1 MQNAELRLEMKDNII
16 LEKSMDFA
24 VRIVKLYSFLCDEKR
39 EFVMSKQLLRAG
51 TSIGANAHE
60 ATNGQSTNDFIAKM
74 YIALKEATEAEYWII
89 LLIKTDFLSQIQGD
103 SILTDCIEIK
113 KILTAILK
121 TSKGGA
127 AQK

>member
-1 MQNAELRLEMKDNII
+1 
-16 LEKSMDFA
+16 
-24 VRIVKLYSFLCDEKR
+24 
-39 EFVMSKQLLRAG
+39 
-51 TSIGANAHE
+51 
-60 ATNGQSTNDFIAKM
+60 M